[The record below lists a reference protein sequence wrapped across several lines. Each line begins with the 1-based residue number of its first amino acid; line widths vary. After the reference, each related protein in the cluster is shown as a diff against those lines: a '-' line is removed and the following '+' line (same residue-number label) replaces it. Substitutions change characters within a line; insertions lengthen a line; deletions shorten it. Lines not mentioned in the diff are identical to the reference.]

1 MEIKQDFLSFRVL
14 SIDWNV
20 SSQEQLKYLQG
31 VYKFGMVEPYFNI
44 NRFNGIN
51 KFEILLRTTSDLLS
65 LYV

>member
-31 VYKFGMVEPYFNI
+31 VYKFGMVEP
-44 NRFNGIN
+44 
-51 KFEILLRTTSDLLS
+51 
-65 LYV
+65 